1 MNTYCYK
8 GNDLGLT
15 YSSGASMFKVWA
27 PTARKVTLVL
37 YENEGQYDSNGYVLN
52 HSDGTEFEM
61 NVDEGI
67 WYITIEG
74 DFDGKFYLYK
84 VELENETNYRP
95 DPYSIAVSANGQRSA
110 IVNMKCTNPE
120 GWERLKYL
128 TSKPVTESVIMEL
141 NVRDF
146 SMDENQS
153 FKYPGKFLA
162 FTESGL
168 KTKRGRSIGID
179 SLQELGITHVQ
190 LQPVYD
196 YVTVNELCDEYLNY
210 TGKRYNWGY
219 DPGNY
224 NVPEG
229 YYSTNCHDPYSR
241 IREFKQM
248 VAALHEHKIGVIMDV
263 VYNHTASVNDGPFE
277 KIVPGYFYR
286 HHEDGSFSDGAA
298 CNNEIASER
307 PMVRKYIMDSLKYWV
322 TEYGIDGFRFD
333 LMGLLDTDLMA
344 DIAKELRSEIRED
357 LILYGEPWQAGGSV
371 LAEEK
376 QTLKGSQRNL
386 GFGVF
391 NDNIRTAIKGSNR
404 EDDGAFVA
412 GVEGFETEIVEGVCG
427 SIHTI
432 TAQPS
437 ESLNYVTAH
446 DDLNLWDKITY
457 SYGMK
462 EEEGFIDYSSMDDAT
477 DETYENV
484 ARNANLHHDVVEGKE
499 LDNERVRSCILA
511 NGIVLTSQG
520 IPFFH
525 AGDEFLRSKFGDHN
539 SFISPDCINKI
550 RWDEKD
556 RFHKVFQYYQGLIQ
570 LRKEHPA
577 FCMMYARDV
586 EKHIS
591 IVEQKNKVV
600 AFLIS
605 DYANHD
611 LWKEILVIY
620 NADRKERVIKL
631 PKTAAWNVVVDEKTA
646 GCKRIKT
653 IHDDMITVAPISML
667 VAYLE

>member
-1 MNTYCYK
+1 MNTYCYI

-15 YSSGASMFKVWA
+15 YNMSESMFKVWA

-37 YENEGQYDSNGYVLN
+37 YDNEGQYDSNGYVLN
-52 HSDGTEFEM
+52 HYDGTEFEM

-67 WYITIEG
+67 WSTTIEG
-74 DFDGKFYLYK
+74 NLDGKFYLYK

-110 IVNMKCTNPE
+110 IVNMKSTNPDD
-120 GWERLKYL
+120 WERLKYL

-162 FTESGL
+162 FTETGL
-168 KTKRGRSIGID
+168 KTKRGTSVGID

-190 LQPVYD
+190 LQPVFD
-196 YVTVNELCDEYLNY
+196 YGGLNELCDENPDY

-219 DPGNY
+219 GPANY
-224 NVPEG
+224 NVLEG
-229 YYSTNCHDPYSR
+229 YYATNCHDPYSR

-263 VYNHTASVNDGPFE
+263 VYNHTFSVNYGPFE

-286 HHEDGSFSDGAA
+286 HHEDGSLANGSG

-307 PMVRKYIMDSLKYWV
+307 PMVHKYIMDSLKYWV

-333 LMGLLDTDLMA
+333 LMGLLDMDLMT
-344 DIAKELRSEIRED
+344 DIAKVLRSEIRED

-376 QTLKGSQRNL
+376 QTLKGSQKNL

-404 EDDGAFVA
+404 EEDGAFVA
-412 GVEGFETEIVEGVCG
+412 GVEGFETDIVEGVYG

-432 TAQPS
+432 AAQPS

-457 SYGMK
+457 SYGMRK
-462 EEEGFIDYSSMDDAT
+462 EDGLIDYSRIGGAT
-477 DETYENV
+477 DDVYETIV
-484 ARNANLHHDVVEGKE
+484 KNANLHHDVVEGEE
-499 LDNERVRSCILA
+499 LENERVRSCILA

-520 IPFFH
+520 IAFFH

-539 SFISPDCINKI
+539 SYISPDCINKI
-550 RWDEKD
+550 RWDDKD

-577 FCMMYARDV
+577 FCMMNASDI
-586 EKHIS
+586 EQHIT
-591 IVEQKNKVV
+591 IMEQKNKVA
-600 AFLIS
+600 AFVIS
-605 DYANHD
+605 EYANHD
-611 LWKEILVIY
+611 SWKEIIVIY
-620 NADRKERVIKL
+620 NADKKERLVKL
-631 PKTAAWNVVVDEKTA
+631 PKNALWNVVVDETTA
-646 GCKRIKT
+646 GCKVIKT
-653 IHDDMITVAPISML
+653 IHDGTITVAPISML